1 MTSALVRR
9 DRDGITWL
17 YNNARWALTRE
28 HELPLRCIGIGYHRI
43 TNMDGLKL
51 MYVGLAKYHADGWVL
66 TELGADV
73 LGELKNAEHRAGD
86 GRGSVDPGDQARE

>member
-1 MTSALVRR
+1 MTSSQIQR
-9 DRDGITWL
+9 DKEGLTWL
-17 YNNARWALTRE
+17 YNSVRHHLARDV
-28 HELPLRCIGIGYHRI
+28 ELPLRCVGIGYHRI
-43 TNMDGLKL
+43 SNMDGLKL

-86 GRGSVDPGDQARE
+86 GGGSVDPGDQARE